1 MQRYKRILI
10 LLGVL
15 VVALAVTFGVSRYQ
29 EAQEKIAASDEIIL
43 EIPTEDVTALSW
55 VTDDASFS
63 FHRDGTWSYDDDEA
77 FPVSEEKMEE
87 LLSPFASLGA
97 AFIIEDVEDFDQYGL
112 EEPTCTITVETG
124 EETYTIDLGA
134 FSTMDAQRYVS
145 IGDGNVYLVSTDPMD
160 YYDATLSELI
170 DNDEIPAFDTVD
182 SMTFSGEADYTLR
195 YEEGNPRA
203 YSEDDVYFTQVDGQD
218 LPLDTSLVN
227 TYLSTLSYLD
237 LSTYVSY
244 NVSDEE
250 LETYGLA
257 SPELTVEVAYTVE
270 DEDGEAS
277 SNTFSISLSRD
288 PAQKAA
294 EETEATEE
302 AEDTATEET
311 EEEEFLAYARIGD
324 SQIVYQLTESDY
336 LSLMNASYDDL
347 RHQAVLPVD
356 ISEVTELSIT
366 LEGKDYLV
374 TSEVMEEDGEEVR
387 KFYLDGEELDVEAL
401 QNALTALTADSF
413 TNETPSGD
421 EEIRLT
427 LTLDNENYP
436 TMTLAFYRYNGTL
449 CLAEVDGTPVCLV
462 SRSAVVDLVEAVQ
475 AFALN

>member
-63 FHRDGTWSYDDDEA
+63 FHRDGTWSYDDDKA

-250 LETYGLA
+250 LEAYGLA

-270 DEDGEAS
+270 GEDGEAS

-294 EETEATEE
+294 EETE
-302 AEDTATEET
+302 DTATEET
-311 EEEEFLAYARIGD
+311 EEEFLAYARIGD

-436 TMTLAFYRYNGTL
+436 TLTLAFYRYNGTL
-449 CLAEVDGTPVCLV
+449 CLAEADGTPVCLV

>member
-112 EEPTCTITVETG
+112 EDPTCTITVETG

-182 SMTFSGEADYTLR
+182 SMIFSGEADYTLR

-250 LETYGLA
+250 LEAYGLA

-277 SNTFSISLSRD
+277 SNTFSISLSHD

-294 EETEATEE
+294 EETE
-302 AEDTATEET
+302 DTATEET
-311 EEEEFLAYARIGD
+311 EEEFLAYARIGD

-449 CLAEVDGTPVCLV
+449 FLSEADGTPVCLV

>member
-1 MQRYKRILI
+1 MYR
-10 LLGVL
+10 
-15 VVALAVTFGVSRYQ
+15 VV
-29 EAQEKIAASDEIIL
+29 
-43 EIPTEDVTALSW
+43 
-55 VTDDASFS
+55 
-63 FHRDGTWSYDDDEA
+63 
-77 FPVSEEKMEE
+77 
-87 LLSPFASLGA
+87 
-97 AFIIEDVEDFDQYGL
+97 
-112 EEPTCTITVETG
+112 
-124 EETYTIDLGA
+124 
-134 FSTMDAQRYVS
+134 
-145 IGDGNVYLVSTDPMD
+145 
-160 YYDATLSELI
+160 
-170 DNDEIPAFDTVD
+170 
-182 SMTFSGEADYTLR
+182 
-195 YEEGNPRA
+195 
-203 YSEDDVYFTQVDGQD
+203 
-218 LPLDTSLVN
+218 
-227 TYLSTLSYLD
+227 
-237 LSTYVSY
+237 TYVSY

-270 DEDGEAS
+270 GEDGEAS

-294 EETEATEE
+294 EETE
-302 AEDTATEET
+302 DTATEET
-311 EEEEFLAYARIGD
+311 EEEFLAYARIGD

-336 LSLMNASYDDL
+336 RSLMNASYDDL

-374 TSEVMEEDGEEVR
+374 TSEVSEEDDEEVR

-449 CLAEVDGTPVCLV
+449 CLAEADGAPVCLV

-475 AFALN
+475 AFALNE